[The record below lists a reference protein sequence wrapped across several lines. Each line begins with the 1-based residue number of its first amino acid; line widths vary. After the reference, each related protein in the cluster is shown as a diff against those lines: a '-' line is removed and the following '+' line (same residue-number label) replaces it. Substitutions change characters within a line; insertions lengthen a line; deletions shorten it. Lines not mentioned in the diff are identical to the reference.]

1 MLLSLRYRVKFE
13 ETMMDV
19 LLALAEKTVDSF
31 YAFVPRNLPP
41 TIDSEKAHIIAHR
54 GAHNA
59 AEGIIE
65 NTHAAFRLAQQ
76 VGCWGIEL
84 DVQATADNV
93 LVVNHDQTLNRL
105 WAHNVAIA
113 DLNFMQLRALEP
125 NIPSLAE
132 VVTEYGGQLHLFIEL
147 KVPFT
152 AWDSLAQT
160 LSALISGQD
169 YHLIT
174 LNASLFSKHL
184 NFPKEALLLV
194 AGQNN
199 VGRYCKK
206 SLKHHLG
213 GVLGHYALFSN
224 KKIKA
229 LKAANQ
235 ITGVGYVASKN
246 SLYRELNRGMHYLF
260 TNDAQ
265 KVCQYLQQLR
275 DTQH

>member
-1 MLLSLRYRVKFE
+1 
-13 ETMMDV
+13 MMDV

-31 YAFVPRNLPP
+31 YAFIPRNLPP

-59 AEGIIE
+59 SQGIIE

-84 DVQATADNV
+84 DVQMTSDNV
-93 LVVNHDQTLNRL
+93 LVVNHDPTLNRL

-113 DLNFMQLRALEP
+113 ELSFMQLRALEP

-132 VVTEYGGQLHLFIEL
+132 VVTEYGEQLHLFIEL
-147 KVPFT
+147 KALFT

-160 LSALISGQD
+160 LDKLIPCKD
-169 YHLIT
+169 YHLIS
-174 LNASLFSKHL
+174 LDASLFSARL
-184 NFPKEALLLV
+184 NFPQEALLLV

-206 SLKHHLG
+206 SLKEHFG
-213 GVLGHYALFSN
+213 GVLGHYALFTNS
-224 KKIKA
+224 KIKA
-229 LKAANQ
+229 LKEANQ
-235 ITGVGYVASKN
+235 ITVVGYVASKY
-246 SLYRELNRGMHYLF
+246 SLYRELNRGMYYLF
-260 TNDAQ
+260 TNDAV
-265 KVCQYLQQLR
+265 KVCHYLQQLR
-275 DTQH
+275 DTHK